1 MVMGACMGCV
11 LRATRAEAGPR
22 RSAGG
27 ETDDEAQTRKPVKK
41 GKAKR
46 QWMEA
51 GIQGPVHYDGTRYI
65 HKTQG
70 FSRGD
75 EVSYHLPAKPHTD

>member
-1 MVMGACMGCV
+1 
-11 LRATRAEAGPR
+11 
-22 RSAGG
+22 
-27 ETDDEAQTRKPVKK
+27 
-41 GKAKR
+41 
-46 QWMEA
+46 MEA
-51 GIQGPVHYDGTRYI
+51 GIQGPVHYDGKRYV